1 MIACPIFL
9 HVSQGFKLRPPCLC
23 GIYPESPV
31 SPKAF
36 YLEKVDLKPLL
47 FRSCDRWNFVEK
59 TLKKVSLLIQRTQR
73 LSPSLAAPS
82 GRDPVTSRTGER
94 AIDMSLQMD
103 ESRTGSPSN
112 YVCLTLMRRDRRRRL
127 FTLPVSF

>member
-59 TLKKVSLLIQRTQR
+59 TLKKVSVDSKDSEIV
-73 LSPSLAAPS
+73 PK
-82 GRDPVTSRTGER
+82 PVCPIREGSCHQQNWGE
-94 AIDMSLQMD
+94 S
-103 ESRTGSPSN
+103 
-112 YVCLTLMRRDRRRRL
+112 Y
-127 FTLPVSF
+127 